1 MSKRIKWALLAL
13 LGFSTACSTVRNSAK
28 TEQESAD
35 SLDATT
41 PSEAVAPATEEHRIR
56 VLYGVRRPEGQ
67 RVYTD
72 GEASASPVEK
82 PAQEE

>member
-13 LGFSTACSTVRNSAK
+13 LGFSTACSTVRNTAK
-28 TEQESAD
+28 EPSAD
-35 SLDATT
+35 DSISGN
-41 PSEAVAPATEEHRIR
+41 PSPEAIAPSSDEHRIR

-72 GEASASPVEK
+72 GEASEA
-82 PAQEE
+82 PAQQPAKEE